1 MTVCYNSTDKD
12 LDIKVDVEELK
23 PKETNMPNTTIP
35 TESGGCQ
42 EVQYQRAPDM
52 LPTEGSVSQLETGDL
67 QEFKERVLCSIAD
80 NYIKKTPPQSM
91 EGHDMFEKHLSKIKA
106 IITCVR
112 KGSLVITVKCESLQI
127 LEKLWSEYSSGRL
140 GEVVQKCF
148 VTEKILKEFNLSE
161 LKLKT
166 TMDVEEYNARKV
178 YFERVAHSS
187 QSYFRSSEGHEPH
200 LERRKQEM
208 EVVDFEKMKGN
219 CKTQIKTCN

>member
-23 PKETNMPNTTIP
+23 HKETNMPNTTIP

-52 LPTEGSVSQLETGDL
+52 LPIEESVFQLETGDL
-67 QEFKERVLCSIAD
+67 IERVLSFIAY
-80 NYIKKTPPQSM
+80 NYIQKTPPQSV
-91 EGHDMFEKHLSKIKA
+91 EEHDEFAKYLLQIKTT
-106 IITCVR
+106 ITCAR
-112 KGSLVITVKCESLQI
+112 RGSLVITVKCESLQI

-166 TMDVEEYNARKV
+166 TMDIEEYNARKV
-178 YFERVAHSS
+178 YFERVAHSF
-187 QSYFRSSEGHEPH
+187 QSYFKSSEGHEPH

-208 EVVDFEKMKGN
+208 EVVEFEKMKGN